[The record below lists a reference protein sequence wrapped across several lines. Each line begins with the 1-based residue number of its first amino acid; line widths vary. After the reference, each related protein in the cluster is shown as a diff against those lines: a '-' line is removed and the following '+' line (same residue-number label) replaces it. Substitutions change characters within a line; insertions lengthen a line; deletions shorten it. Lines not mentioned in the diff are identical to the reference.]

1 MGLEKINI
9 MRKSIGMS
17 IDELSDKSGV
27 PKGTVSKI
35 TSGIT
40 KDPGIETVKAIVYAM
55 GFRLDD
61 LDGTNGAQIANNN
74 NAKLSKNEYIIIQ
87 KYRDL
92 DDHGKRMVDIV
103 IKEETSR
110 MESERQDDVL
120 QIPLFDL
127 PASAGFGL
135 PLEGDYRT
143 IIEAPDTPLNR
154 KADFCIRVAGD
165 SMEPDYSDGDIVL
178 VKKSEVYI
186 GDIGIFVLDGESYIK
201 ELGKDVLISRNP
213 KYNDIPLPDY
223 DRIMVAGKVIG
234 KL

>member
-1 MGLEKINI
+1 MPTENPRVTITLD
-9 MRKSIGMS
+9 
-17 IDELSDKSGV
+17 DELLN
-27 PKGTVSKI
+27 KI
-35 TSGIT
+35 TEYRFENRIKNQT
-40 KDPGIETVKAIVYAM
+40 QAIVQLVERGIAEI
-55 GFRLDD
+55 D
-61 LDGTNGAQIANNN
+61 LPNRHQDIKENEFTKSEIA
-74 NAKLSKNEYIIIQ
+74 LIQ

-186 GDIGIFVLDGESYIK
+186 GDVGIFVLDGESYIK

>member
-1 MGLEKINI
+1 MPTENPRVTITLD
-9 MRKSIGMS
+9 
-17 IDELSDKSGV
+17 DELLN
-27 PKGTVSKI
+27 KI
-35 TSGIT
+35 TEYRFENRIKNQT
-40 KDPGIETVKAIVYAM
+40 QAIVQLVERGIAEI
-55 GFRLDD
+55 D
-61 LDGTNGAQIANNN
+61 LPNRHQDIKENEFTKSEIA
-74 NAKLSKNEYIIIQ
+74 LIQ

-186 GDIGIFVLDGESYIK
+186 GDVGIFVLDGESYIK

-213 KYNDIPLPDY
+213 KYNDIPLSDY

>member
-1 MGLEKINI
+1 MAFKDRLREAREAKGLTQQELANI
-9 MRKSIGMS
+9 VG
-17 IDELSDKSGV
+17 
-27 PKGTVSKI
+27 VSK
-35 TSGIT
+35 S
-40 KDPGIETVKAIVYAM
+40 A
-55 GFRLDD
+55 
-61 LDGTNGAQIANNN
+61 IANYETGVSA
-74 NAKLSKNEYIIIQ
+74 AKEQVLIKLFSALDVTPNYLWQDEMEDVKSSFVCSYHERVIIQ

-103 IKEETSR
+103 IKEETER
-110 MESERQDDVL
+110 MEQEQQEDVL
-120 QIPLFDL
+120 QIDLFDL

-186 GDIGIFVLDGESYIK
+186 GDVGIFVLDGESYIK

-213 KYNDIPLPDY
+213 KYNDIPLPDF

>member
-1 MGLEKINI
+1 MAFKDRLREAREAKGLTQHELANI
-9 MRKSIGMS
+9 VG
-17 IDELSDKSGV
+17 
-27 PKGTVSKI
+27 VSK
-35 TSGIT
+35 S
-40 KDPGIETVKAIVYAM
+40 A
-55 GFRLDD
+55 
-61 LDGTNGAQIANNN
+61 IANYETGVSA
-74 NAKLSKNEYIIIQ
+74 AKEQVLIKLFSALDVTPNYLWQDEMEDVKSSFVCSYHEREIIQ

-143 IIEAPDTPLNR
+143 IIEVPDTPLNR

-186 GDIGIFVLDGESYIK
+186 GDVGIFVLDGESYIK

>member
-1 MGLEKINI
+1 MFSALDVTPNYLWQDE
-9 MRKSIGMS
+9 MEDVKSS
-17 IDELSDKSGV
+17 FVCSYHERV
-27 PKGTVSKI
+27 
-35 TSGIT
+35 
-40 KDPGIETVKAIVYAM
+40 
-55 GFRLDD
+55 
-61 LDGTNGAQIANNN
+61 
-74 NAKLSKNEYIIIQ
+74 IIQ
-87 KYRDL
+87 KYRNL

-103 IKEETSR
+103 IKEETER
-110 MESERQDDVL
+110 MEQEQQDDVL

-154 KADFCIRVAGD
+154 KADFCIRVAGE

-186 GDIGIFVLDGESYIK
+186 GDVGIFVLDGESYIK

-213 KYNDIPLPDY
+213 KYNDIPLPDF

>member
-1 MGLEKINI
+1 MPTENPRVTITLD
-9 MRKSIGMS
+9 
-17 IDELSDKSGV
+17 DELLN
-27 PKGTVSKI
+27 KI
-35 TSGIT
+35 TEYRFENRIKNQT
-40 KDPGIETVKAIVYAM
+40 QAIVQLVERGIAEI
-55 GFRLDD
+55 D
-61 LDGTNGAQIANNN
+61 LPNRHQDIKANEFTKSEIA
-74 NAKLSKNEYIIIQ
+74 LIQ

-186 GDIGIFVLDGESYIK
+186 GDVGIFVLDGESYIK

>member
-1 MGLEKINI
+1 MPTENPRVTITLD
-9 MRKSIGMS
+9 
-17 IDELSDKSGV
+17 DELLN
-27 PKGTVSKI
+27 KI
-35 TSGIT
+35 TEYRFENRIKNQT
-40 KDPGIETVKAIVYAM
+40 QAIVQLVERGIAEI
-55 GFRLDD
+55 D
-61 LDGTNGAQIANNN
+61 LPNRHQDIKENEFTKSEIA
-74 NAKLSKNEYIIIQ
+74 LIQ

-103 IKEETSR
+103 IKEETTR
-110 MESERQDDVL
+110 MESERQEYVL
-120 QIPLFDL
+120 QIDLFDL

-186 GDIGIFVLDGESYIK
+186 GDVGIFVLDGESYIK

>member
-1 MGLEKINI
+1 MPTENPRVTITLD
-9 MRKSIGMS
+9 
-17 IDELSDKSGV
+17 DELLN
-27 PKGTVSKI
+27 KI
-35 TSGIT
+35 TEYRFENRIKNQT
-40 KDPGIETVKAIVYAM
+40 QAIVQLVERGIAEI
-55 GFRLDD
+55 D
-61 LDGTNGAQIANNN
+61 LPNRHQDIKENEFTKSEIA
-74 NAKLSKNEYIIIQ
+74 LIQ

-186 GDIGIFVLDGESYIK
+186 GDVGIFVLDGESYIK

-213 KYNDIPLPDY
+213 KYNDIPLPDF

>member
-1 MGLEKINI
+1 MTKDEIAAILREARIDAGLTQKEAAQKIG
-9 MRKSIGMS
+9 RKQQTLASWETGQS
-17 IDELSDKSGV
+17 QPDANTLFVLCSLYGTTVDEAFGF
-27 PKGTVSKI
+27 GAGGNKI
-35 TSGIT
+35 T
-40 KDPGIETVKAIVYAM
+40 KKEIEHIK
-55 GFRLDD
+55 
-61 LDGTNGAQIANNN
+61 
-74 NAKLSKNEYIIIQ
+74 
-87 KYRDL
+87 KYRNL
-92 DDHGKRMVDIV
+92 DEGGKKIIDIILDV
-103 IKEETSR
+103 EQSR
-110 MESERQDDVL
+110 CERITQMEDKMI
-120 QIPLFDL
+120 QIDLFDL

-143 IIEAPDTPLNR
+143 IIEVPDTPLNR
-154 KADFCIRVAGD
+154 KANFCIRVAGD

-186 GDIGIFVLDGESYIK
+186 GDVGIFVLDGESYIK

>member
-1 MGLEKINI
+1 MPTENPRVTITLD
-9 MRKSIGMS
+9 
-17 IDELSDKSGV
+17 DELLN
-27 PKGTVSKI
+27 KI
-35 TSGIT
+35 TEYRFENRIKNQT
-40 KDPGIETVKAIVYAM
+40 QAIVQLVERGIAEI
-55 GFRLDD
+55 D
-61 LDGTNGAQIANNN
+61 LPNRHQDIKENEFTKSEIA
-74 NAKLSKNEYIIIQ
+74 LIQ
-87 KYRDL
+87 KYRNL

-103 IKEETSR
+103 IKEETER
-110 MESERQDDVL
+110 MEQEQQEDVL
-120 QIPLFDL
+120 QIDLFDL

-186 GDIGIFVLDGESYIK
+186 GDVGIFVLDGESYIK

>member
-1 MGLEKINI
+1 MAFKDRLREAREAKGLTQQELANI
-9 MRKSIGMS
+9 VG
-17 IDELSDKSGV
+17 
-27 PKGTVSKI
+27 VSK
-35 TSGIT
+35 S
-40 KDPGIETVKAIVYAM
+40 A
-55 GFRLDD
+55 
-61 LDGTNGAQIANNN
+61 IANYETGVSA
-74 NAKLSKNEYIIIQ
+74 AKEQVLIKLFSALDVTPNYLWQDEMEDVKSSFVCSYHERVIIQ
-87 KYRDL
+87 KYRNL

-103 IKEETSR
+103 IKAETER
-110 MESERQDDVL
+110 MEQEQQEDVL
-120 QIPLFDL
+120 QIDLFDL

-143 IIEAPDTPLNR
+143 IIEVPDTPLNR

-186 GDIGIFVLDGESYIK
+186 GDVGIFVLDGESYIK

-213 KYNDIPLPDY
+213 KYDDIPLPDY

>member
-1 MGLEKINI
+1 MRDVRERLRNNLAYYLATKNISQKSLAKSLNVSQAAVNNWIKGKNSPDIEIIAELCEILNISINDLLELPSN
-9 MRKSIGMS
+9 
-17 IDELSDKSGV
+17 
-27 PKGTVSKI
+27 
-35 TSGIT
+35 
-40 KDPGIETVKAIVYAM
+40 KAEV
-55 GFRLDD
+55 G
-61 LDGTNGAQIANNN
+61 
-74 NAKLSKNEYIIIQ
+74 IIQ

>member
-1 MGLEKINI
+1 MPTENPRVTITLD
-9 MRKSIGMS
+9 
-17 IDELSDKSGV
+17 DELLN
-27 PKGTVSKI
+27 KI
-35 TSGIT
+35 TEYRFENRIKNQT
-40 KDPGIETVKAIVYAM
+40 QAIVQLVERGIAEI
-55 GFRLDD
+55 D
-61 LDGTNGAQIANNN
+61 LPNRHQDIKENEFTKSEIA
-74 NAKLSKNEYIIIQ
+74 LIQ

-213 KYNDIPLPDY
+213 KYNDIPLPDF

>member
-103 IKEETSR
+103 IKAETER
-110 MESERQDDVL
+110 MEQEQQEDVL
-120 QIPLFDL
+120 QIDLFDL

-143 IIEAPDTPLNR
+143 IIEVPDTPLNR

-186 GDIGIFVLDGESYIK
+186 GDVGIFVLDGESYIK

>member
-74 NAKLSKNEYIIIQ
+74 NAKLSKNEYIIMQ

-103 IKEETSR
+103 IKAETER
-110 MESERQDDVL
+110 MEQEQQEDVL
-120 QIPLFDL
+120 QIDLFDL

-186 GDIGIFVLDGESYIK
+186 GDVGIFVLDGESYIK

>member
-1 MGLEKINI
+1 MPTENPRVTITLD
-9 MRKSIGMS
+9 
-17 IDELSDKSGV
+17 DELLN
-27 PKGTVSKI
+27 KI
-35 TSGIT
+35 TEYRFENRIKNQT
-40 KDPGIETVKAIVYAM
+40 QAIVQLVERGIAEI
-55 GFRLDD
+55 D
-61 LDGTNGAQIANNN
+61 LPNRHQDIKENEFTKSEIA
-74 NAKLSKNEYIIIQ
+74 LIQ

-213 KYNDIPLPDY
+213 KYNDIPLSDY

>member
-1 MGLEKINI
+1 MDDKMIQ
-9 MRKSIGMS
+9 
-17 IDELSDKSGV
+17 ID
-27 PKGTVSKI
+27 
-35 TSGIT
+35 
-40 KDPGIETVKAIVYAM
+40 
-55 GFRLDD
+55 
-61 LDGTNGAQIANNN
+61 
-74 NAKLSKNEYIIIQ
+74 
-87 KYRDL
+87 
-92 DDHGKRMVDIV
+92 
-103 IKEETSR
+103 
-110 MESERQDDVL
+110 
-120 QIPLFDL
+120 LFDL

-143 IIEAPDTPLNR
+143 IIEVPDTPLNR

-165 SMEPDYSDGDIVL
+165 SMDPDYSDGDIVL

-213 KYNDIPLPDY
+213 KYNDIPLPDF

>member
-40 KDPGIETVKAIVYAM
+40 KDPGIEAVKAIVYAM

-120 QIPLFDL
+120 QISLFDL

-143 IIEAPDTPLNR
+143 IIEVPDTPLNR

>member
-1 MGLEKINI
+1 MPTENPRVTITLD
-9 MRKSIGMS
+9 
-17 IDELSDKSGV
+17 DELLN
-27 PKGTVSKI
+27 KI
-35 TSGIT
+35 TEYRFENRIKNQT
-40 KDPGIETVKAIVYAM
+40 QAIVQLVERGIAEI
-55 GFRLDD
+55 D
-61 LDGTNGAQIANNN
+61 LPNRHQDIKENEFTKSEIA
-74 NAKLSKNEYIIIQ
+74 LIQ
-87 KYRDL
+87 KYRNL

-213 KYNDIPLPDY
+213 KYNDIPLSDY

>member
-1 MGLEKINI
+1 VPTENPRVTITLD
-9 MRKSIGMS
+9 
-17 IDELSDKSGV
+17 DELLN
-27 PKGTVSKI
+27 KI
-35 TSGIT
+35 TEYRFENRIKNQT
-40 KDPGIETVKAIVYAM
+40 QAIVQLVERGIAEI
-55 GFRLDD
+55 D
-61 LDGTNGAQIANNN
+61 LPNRHQDIKENEFTKSEIA
-74 NAKLSKNEYIIIQ
+74 LIQ

-186 GDIGIFVLDGESYIK
+186 GDVGIFVLDGESYIK

>member
-1 MGLEKINI
+1 MPTENPRVTITLD
-9 MRKSIGMS
+9 
-17 IDELSDKSGV
+17 DELLN
-27 PKGTVSKI
+27 KI
-35 TSGIT
+35 TEYRFENRIKNQT
-40 KDPGIETVKAIVYAM
+40 QAIVQLVERGIAEI
-55 GFRLDD
+55 D
-61 LDGTNGAQIANNN
+61 LPNRHQDIKENEFTKSEIA
-74 NAKLSKNEYIIIQ
+74 LIQ
-87 KYRDL
+87 KYRNL

-103 IKEETSR
+103 IKAETER
-110 MESERQDDVL
+110 MEQEQQDDVL

-213 KYNDIPLPDY
+213 KYNDIPLSDY